1 MSGAI
6 IELISKGVQDIYI
19 TNSSGASFFK
29 IKYQRHTNFAQVPK
43 ELDMHGQLQD
53 NGNLSI
59 KIISKGDL
67 VNNMWLEGD
76 DLVDNLPGTV
86 FDLYIG
92 GQKVD
97 SQTFDFMSD
106 IWQIY
111 MAETYTKSKT
121 VNNPVSKSNNKFF
134 PLHFFF
140 CDNEMFL
147 PLLCLQYSE
156 VEIRVRWGSSISSA
170 SNVKYYANYV
180 FLDSDERNEMISKN
194 MEILITQVQRYIYST
209 TTGKTDCDLSFFN
222 HPIKS
227 LYFGIESSE
236 PYTETDKFTFSKAD
250 LQINGTYLF
259 ENMSP
264 TYFHT
269 VQGYYRTKYGVISYD
284 TVAKCPFYTRYFTYN
299 FCIDASNYK
308 PTGTCNFSRMDNAKL
323 VLSDVTLGSNRTGED
338 LKIYA
343 VNYNILKIQKGI
355 AGVVF
360 GN

>member
-53 NGNLSI
+53 NGNSSI
-59 KIISKGDL
+59 KITSKGDL

-170 SNVKYYANYV
+170 SNP
-180 FLDSDERNEMISKN
+180 
-194 MEILITQVQRYIYST
+194 YS
-209 TTGKTDCDLSFFN
+209 
-222 HPIKS
+222 
-227 LYFGIESSE
+227 
-236 PYTETDKFTFSKAD
+236 
-250 LQINGTYLF
+250 
-259 ENMSP
+259 
-264 TYFHT
+264 
-269 VQGYYRTKYGVISYD
+269 
-284 TVAKCPFYTRYFTYN
+284 
-299 FCIDASNYK
+299 
-308 PTGTCNFSRMDNAKL
+308 
-323 VLSDVTLGSNRTGED
+323 
-338 LKIYA
+338 
-343 VNYNILKIQKGI
+343 
-355 AGVVF
+355 
-360 GN
+360 

>member
-53 NGNLSI
+53 NGNSSI
-59 KIISKGDL
+59 KITSKGDL
-67 VNNMWLEGD
+67 ANNMWLEGD

-209 TTGKTDCDLSFFN
+209 TEKTDCDLSFFN